1 MNQHLVH
8 YGIAGVIAAVMIVF
22 LLSAWNRGKARA
34 QSNAILKNAAAI
46 TQGLNNFY
54 SDQNRYPTTVEFTAP
69 EAMGIYLNPFPPIQL
84 SSKNC
89 SSSLV
94 YRNPAPKS
102 YNLFVCL
109 HIGSGSYGAGWTQF
123 SSH

>member
-1 MNQHLVH
+1 MSQRLLH
-8 YGIAGVIAAVMIVF
+8 YAIVGIIIAVAFIF
-22 LLSAWNRGKARA
+22 LFSAWNKGKTRA
-34 QSNAILKNAAAI
+34 QSEAILKNAAAV
-46 TQGLNNFY
+46 TQSLTNFY
-54 SDQNRYPTTVEFTAP
+54 ADQNRYPTIVEFASP

-89 SSSLV
+89 PGSLV

-109 HIGSGSYGAGWTQF
+109 PSGSGPYATGWNQF
-123 SSH
+123 SVR